1 MSGASLEGC
10 HTTSGRILNEERSVG
25 PTVQAFLRLLIKTG
39 QCCLLLDSN
48 RMFSARCR
56 WRLQREPVGQSTVAS
71 PKNNFH
77 SIPNC
82 RFQLCHRVC
91 VCVIVS
97 LLYTFFIP
105 GAFLA
110 HVVAPRRPHIQ
121 TGNNISSDNSITS
134 MTPPCIIRFNFITL
148 ANPHHQP
155 YWSSLIPQCLLPA
168 LMVIHW
174 DGRVQQSAL

>member
-10 HTTSGRILNEERSVG
+10 HTNSGRILNEQRSAG
-25 PTVQAFLRLLIKTG
+25 PTVQAILRLLIKTG

-91 VCVIVS
+91 VVVS

-121 TGNNISSDNSITS
+121 THTADMFRRSRQAIIFPAITALLPWRLHVSFALTLSLLPIHITS
-134 MTPPCIIRFNFITL
+134 RIDHPWYLHASF
-148 ANPHHQP
+148 
-155 YWSSLIPQCLLPA
+155 LP
-168 LMVIHW
+168 
-174 DGRVQQSAL
+174 